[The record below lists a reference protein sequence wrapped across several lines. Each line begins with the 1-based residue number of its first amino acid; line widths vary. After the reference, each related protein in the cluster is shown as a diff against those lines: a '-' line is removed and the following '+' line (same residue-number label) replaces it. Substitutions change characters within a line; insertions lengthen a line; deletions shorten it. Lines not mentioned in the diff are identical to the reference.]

1 MQCGFLYKLAFLGS
15 FKDDGLFRNCC
26 GNIISKCVFKVEQ
39 AGDELKPLLAPAGP
53 SQQAALQRAA
63 QEPSN
68 IKEVAKS
75 VCFANIYVFVLFFL
89 MNK

>member
-15 FKDDGLFRNCC
+15 FNDDGLFRNCC